1 MRSRRSLEWAPMRTR
16 LGRTVGAAALTLGVM
31 MTTACGDEPGGQSA
45 SGAPGA
51 AGASGAPGGTTAPSA
66 GGTQTDPTGDAG
78 LEARAKSRFLPE
90 DALGSSW
97 RLSQP
102 PQPGFGLTVCGVDI
116 EPEEPRGSARRR
128 FAQSPVGPFLSQYVQ
143 AHRDGLAEEVV
154 ARLKEALPTCTTFE
168 TRGESATSPVS
179 RFTIDEAS
187 FAAVPDN
194 AVVWRMTSQGA
205 RKVTQDIALVADGE
219 FLIGLVSVAAGD
231 PPDPAVVT
239 RAVAALP
246 EGD

>member
-1 MRSRRSLEWAPMRTR
+1 MRTR

-31 MTTACGDEPGGQSA
+31 MTTACGDEPGGRGA

-51 AGASGAPGGTTAPSA
+51 SGATAEKSAPSA
-66 GGTQTDPTGDAG
+66 AGGTPTDPSGDAG

-90 DALGSSW
+90 AALGSPW

-154 ARLKEALPTCTTFE
+154 ARLKGALPTCTTFE

-179 RFTIDEAS
+179 TFTIDEAS
-187 FAAVPDN
+187 FATVPDN
-194 AVVWRMTSQGA
+194 AVVWRMTSQGT

-231 PPDPAVVT
+231 APDPAVVT

-246 EGD
+246 VGE